1 MCVYVCLEVL
11 GDGLWI
17 CVLKCNVSY
26 SLKVMW
32 AKTGKKTINTV
43 KRGVNI
49 QPGHKMRQDFINMF
63 ANKIIL

>member
-1 MCVYVCLEVL
+1 MWRCAGVCVCVCLEVL

-32 AKTGKKTINTV
+32 AKTGKK
-43 KRGVNI
+43 
-49 QPGHKMRQDFINMF
+49 QS
-63 ANKIIL
+63 IL

>member
-1 MCVYVCLEVL
+1 MCVCVCLEVL

-32 AKTGKKTINTV
+32 AKTGKK
-43 KRGVNI
+43 
-49 QPGHKMRQDFINMF
+49 QS
-63 ANKIIL
+63 IL